1 MTKGQAQGA
10 RPKAQGEPDDLK
22 LFRQSV
28 KDVKPLPQPNRVV
41 HDLPKPRPRPAKRE
55 EDEQAVLD
63 ELKWLAFDQNRGQS
77 RFSPARNSGTVPIDD
92 AEFEDDGMFLRPGLP
107 RDILRKL
114 KRTHW
119 VIQANLDLHG
129 LTGDEAVAETAVFLA
144 GCKRSGIR
152 CVRIIHGKGLRSP
165 GREPVLKRRIRKLLT
180 RRDEVLA
187 FVEPRAIHGGGGAVV
202 VLLEA

>member
-1 MTKGQAQGA
+1 MKFPPPVP
-10 RPKAQGEPDDLK
+10 RRKASAAPDETTA
-22 LFRQSV
+22 FREAV
-28 KDVKPLPQPNRVV
+28 RDVRPLPAVNGVV
-41 HDLPKPRPRPAKRE
+41 HDLPKPRPHPAKRE

-63 ELKWLAFDQNRGQS
+63 ELKWLAMDDNRGRS

-144 GCKRSGIR
+144 ACKRSGVR

>member
-1 MTKGQAQGA
+1 VKRKAEG
-10 RPKAQGEPDDLK
+10 RDPKAPDDLEI
-22 LFRQSV
+22 FRAAVQ
-28 KDVKPLPQPNRVV
+28 DAIPLPKPNRVV
-41 HDLPKPRPRPAKRE
+41 HDLPKPKPHPAKRE

-63 ELKWLAFDQNRGQS
+63 ELARLTFD
-77 RFSPARNSGTVPIDD
+77 DD

>member
-1 MTKGQAQGA
+1 MRGWQAQGG
-10 RPKAQGEPDDLK
+10 RPSRDGRPASDDSEA
-22 LFRQSV
+22 LFRDAV
-28 KDVKPLPQPNRVV
+28 KDVAPLPATNRVV
-41 HDLPKPRPRPAKRE
+41 HVAPKPRPHPAKRE
-55 EDEQAVLD
+55 EDEHAVLE
-63 ELKWLAFDQNRGQS
+63 ELARLTFD
-77 RFSPARNSGTVPIDD
+77 DD
-92 AEFEDDGMFLRPGLP
+92 AEFEDDGLFLRPGLP

-129 LTGDEAVAETAVFLA
+129 LWGDAAVAETAVFLA
-144 GCKRSGIR
+144 GCKRNGVR